1 MEIKFYG
8 VFVLNR
14 RVVLHAIDATPARLV
29 DFHTG
34 VGLVERRLDGLVAF
48 GRRVEL
54 HGLIAAL
61 RRRAR
66 CCLVVAE
73 SRSVRVHAPPRAEGL
88 VRGEAVS
95 Q

>member
-1 MEIKFYG
+1 MSSAAWT
-8 VFVLNR
+8 VLW
-14 RVVLHAIDATPARLV
+14 LS
-29 DFHTG
+29 
-34 VGLVERRLDGLVAF
+34 DGAWSSTA
-48 GRRVEL
+48 
-54 HGLIAAL
+54 IAAL

-66 CCLVVAE
+66 GCLLVAE